1 MDYNTIKLSHT
12 FFTVAFL
19 LSYLIKTIL
28 FFSNQD
34 AFRNYKAKT
43 LPVETLAAVAFL
55 VTGFWMLYYRGGFGG
70 MAVWFH
76 IKFTLVL
83 LAVPLG
89 IIGFKKE
96 NKLLV
101 LLSTIFFF
109 FILGL
114 ALTKDPFLM
123 TPSPI

>member
-12 FFTVAFL
+12 VFTVAFL

-28 FFSNQD
+28 FFSNKE

-43 LPVETLAAVAFL
+43 LPVETLVAVAFL
-55 VTGFWMLYYRGGFGG
+55 VTGFWMLFFRGGFGG
-70 MAVWFH
+70 MPVWFH

-89 IIGFKKE
+89 IIGFKRE
-96 NKLLV
+96 NKLMI
-101 LLSTIFFF
+101 LLSTISF
-109 FILGL
+109 FIVLGL
-114 ALTKDPFLM
+114 ALTKTSF
-123 TPSPI
+123 